1 MDTKD
6 QLPFDFSQD
15 VVSKPSVDEKNYNS
29 RTVKTS
35 VLSIT
40 EKIESKKKD
49 YETTLYSRIVARA
62 KHLL

>member
-15 VVSKPSVDEKNYNS
+15 VVSKSSVIEKDCDS
-29 RTVKTS
+29 RTVKS
-35 VLSIT
+35 PVLSIT
-40 EKIESKKKD
+40 EKIEAKKKD

>member
-6 QLPFDFSQD
+6 QLRFNFSQD
-15 VVSKPSVDEKNYNS
+15 VGKKPSVIEKNCNS
-29 RTVKTS
+29 RTVKSS

-40 EKIESKKKD
+40 EKIETKKQD
-49 YETTLYSRIVARA
+49 YETTLYSRIAARA